1 MGKASKWIR
10 NILMGKREEKD
21 KKFAD
26 ALVSTQSLGTPMEI
40 LPSTPKVKRRWSFK
54 RSSSTKPIT
63 HKNNRS
69 FDSIMNPKLE
79 FLAYENEEDQVGRV
93 LMARDESRNIG
104 MDIQANIAATR
115 VQAVFRAYLARKAL
129 RALRGLVKIQAL
141 VRGHLVRKRMAA
153 VLRSIGAVMAIQVR
167 ARVQRVKMAD
177 ETRKTSRESALDY
190 QRRNG
195 FRVSSPVYS
204 HKIMMH
210 ARFTEISAHIDIKM
224 AQ

>member
-1 MGKASKWIR
+1 M
-10 NILMGKREEKD
+10 
-21 KKFAD
+21 
-26 ALVSTQSLGTPMEI
+26 
-40 LPSTPKVKRRWSFK
+40 
-54 RSSSTKPIT
+54 
-63 HKNNRS
+63 
-69 FDSIMNPKLE
+69 
-79 FLAYENEEDQVGRV
+79 
-93 LMARDESRNIG
+93 
-104 MDIQANIAATR
+104 
-115 VQAVFRAYLARKAL
+115 

-204 HKIMMH
+204 HKIMLH